1 MIDFLFL
8 GTSSGVPTAYR
19 NVSGLAIRMHHSKE
33 WMLIDAGEGTQHTI
47 AKAKLSL
54 LQLKAIAI
62 THSHGDHCFGV
73 PGILASASMA
83 QRKKI
88 LSIICAEE
96 VWLWIQHTIALTQ
109 MYLSYELEWIDVK
122 LQGKLFNFYNN
133 QEQNSNRS
141 ETEQITNS
149 AVSKTS
155 SKNAINS
162 GSLQI
167 NLSSHALLHRVASYA
182 FVFDLQ
188 KSYRQLI
195 NLEELQ
201 YLSIPKYFWHQLQ
214 QGKDVTWNGKTLL
227 AKNYTEQKIISLK
240 WIVGGDNA
248 QPSVLAQA
256 CKNANLLIHE
266 ATYSQA
272 VLEKV
277 GPGPMHSS
285 AKLLAQFAEQVKLP
299 NLVLTHLSARY
310 HHAKGEAEILNEAK
324 SFYSGNCCLARDG
337 AIFTLLED
345 GRFQLSASF
354 LEYSFKDQN

>member
-83 QRKKI
+83 QRKTA
-88 LSIICAEE
+88 LSIICTAE
-96 VWLWIQHTIALTQ
+96 VWQWLQQTIALTE

-122 LQGKLFNFYNN
+122 QSGNLLDYYHHAEATNPTLNDVSRQTSAKALRKKPFSLG
-133 QEQNSNRS
+133 NSEMS
-141 ETEQITNS
+141 VCSQ
-149 AVSKTS
+149 
-155 SKNAINS
+155 
-162 GSLQI
+162 
-167 NLSSHALLHRVASYA
+167 ALVHRVASYA
-182 FVFDLQ
+182 FVFELH
-188 KSYRQLI
+188 KSYLQLI
-195 NLEELQ
+195 KLEELEQ
-201 YLSIPKYFWHQLQ
+201 LSIPKYFWHQLQ
-214 QGKDVTWNGKTLL
+214 QGQNVTWNGKTLL
-227 AKNYTEQKIISLK
+227 ATDYTKQQNSSLK

-248 QPSVLAQA
+248 EPAVLAQA
-256 CKNANLLIHE
+256 CKNTTLLIHE

-272 VLEKV
+272 ILEKV

-285 AKLLAQFAEQVKLP
+285 AKLLAQFAEQAKLP
-299 NLVLTHLSARY
+299 HLVLTHLSARY

-337 AIFTLLED
+337 AIFTLFEN
-345 GRFQLSASF
+345 GQFQLSSSF
-354 LEYSFKDQN
+354 LASA